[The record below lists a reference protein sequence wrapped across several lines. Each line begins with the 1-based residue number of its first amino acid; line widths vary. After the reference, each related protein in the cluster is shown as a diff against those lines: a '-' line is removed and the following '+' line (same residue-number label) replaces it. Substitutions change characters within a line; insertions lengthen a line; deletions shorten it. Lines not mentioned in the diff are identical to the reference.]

1 MRRWVALAIGV
12 GVGAAFLPYL
22 GTRYEYVYA
31 PILISTD
38 VRNVVQEPDG
48 DLCWDWTFV
57 KVRRARPLGFH
68 YSVTATNLAA
78 TPVVFR
84 RRETPVS
91 TVEHPLGT
99 ATDHYCVRLP
109 RTLADVGPVRL
120 EGYAVYTVPHGLWV
134 VEQPLPTIVYPPRE
148 RSSG

>member
-78 TPVVFR
+78 K
-84 RRETPVS
+84 
-91 TVEHPLGT
+91 GT
-99 ATDHYCVRLP
+99 ENP
-109 RTLADVGPVRL
+109 GSLARFSPAGAFASL
-120 EGYAVYTVPHGLWV
+120 S
-134 VEQPLPTIVYPPRE
+134 PTRNDT
-148 RSSG
+148 